1 MIQEMNR
8 GKLVKKFNELSKQKG
23 IDIDTCTC
31 QERVKVLA

>member
-1 MIQEMNR
+1 MIQETNG

-23 IDIDTCTC
+23 IYIDTC